1 MPMERPMGRAIY
13 TKEVQDRPTIWRND
27 ASYPDRGRAQP
38 SRRLVAR
45 GELPHRGADLSA
57 GESAPAR
64 ASAAGTHQAAAARA
78 LGHVARPVAPVRAP
92 EPVDPQA
99 EHRRDLPRRTG
110 TRRAVA
116 DRQRLARGGL
126 ERDLSRGPTRPRGD
140 AAARSAGLHAP
151 RPSQAP

>member
-92 EPVDPQA
+92 EQVDPQA
-99 EHRRDLPRRTG
+99 EHRLYLPRRTG

-116 DRQRLARGGL
+116 NRKRQVRRQRK
-126 ERDLSRGPTRPRGD
+126 RDLSLCPARTRKKEKAISSVLKNLTRTQK
-140 AAARSAGLHAP
+140 R
-151 RPSQAP
+151 